1 MRKLLIAATAVLMMA
16 SIAAANGPGGDHGS
30 GGDHGVGGAEAHA
43 IVGSDGTLYLT
54 SAATANGTTTVTV
67 KAIRSNG
74 STAWTATLPA
84 GARGVELSDGN
95 LLAVVET
102 HNSDGTYT
110 STLTAISTATG
121 NTAWTKTFSGIVREL
136 VPFSGGTYLFVTV
149 PAATSGGTATRS
161 IVAIDNNGNT
171 LWTVTL

>member
-1 MRKLLIAATAVLMMA
+1 MRKLLIAAIAVLMMA
-16 SIAAANGPGGDHGS
+16 AVASANGPGG
-30 GGDHGVGGAEAHA
+30 GGDHGGPGGFGGPEAHA
-43 IVGSDGTLYLT
+43 IVGTDGTIYLT
-54 SAATANGTTTVTV
+54 SATTANGTTTVTV

-95 LLAVVET
+95 LLAVTET
-102 HNSDGTYT
+102 HNSDGTHT
-110 STLTAISTATG
+110 TAITAISTASG
-121 NTAWTKTFSGIVREL
+121 NTAWTKSISGVVTDL
-136 VPFSGGTYLFVTV
+136 HPFSGGTYLFVTV